1 LAADPPVL
9 VLHDPTTA
17 VDSVTGAAVAQ
28 RVAPFRAGRTTV
40 IVTASRTMLA
50 SCDRVVEL

>member
-1 LAADPPVL
+1 
-9 VLHDPTTA
+9 